1 MSLRPVHAVRRA
13 VGAMTRSPY
22 VTLVGTATIFV
33 AVFATGLLAAALGGA
48 ERLLQTWAGE
58 VQLSV
63 YLAPGSDLEAAAR
76 AARAIAPGR
85 AVEAVPGATALRRL
99 SAELGD
105 QARVLD
111 GVGPGALP
119 DAVEVSA
126 PGASLA
132 AARDL
137 AARLRAGV
145 PGAADVDYGN
155 AWLET
160 LERLVR
166 RARVAAVAL
175 FAALAI
181 ATAVLVS
188 NTLRLAVFARRDEI
202 EIMKLVGATDGFVSA
217 PFLVEGFLQGV
228 LGAGLAVGALAAL
241 HAVLVPRLAAA
252 VAVAGS
258 LRMADTLP
266 PPLLAG
272 LVLGGGAVG
281 LLGSALSVARTLR
294 RFHPSAE

>member
-1 MSLRPVHAVRRA
+1 MSFRPLHAVRRA
-13 VGAMTRSPY
+13 LGAMARGPY
-22 VTLVGTATIFV
+22 VALVGTATIFV
-33 AVFATGLLAAALGGA
+33 AVFATGLFAAALGGA
-48 ERLLQTWAGE
+48 ERLLQAWAGE

-63 YLAPGSDLEAAAR
+63 YLSPGANLDAAAR

-85 AVEAVPGATALRRL
+85 AVEAVPAATALRRL
-99 SAELGD
+99 AAELGD
-105 QARVLD
+105 EARVLE
-111 GVGPGALP
+111 GVGPGVLP
-119 DAVEVSA
+119 DAVDVRA
-126 PGASLA
+126 PGISLA
-132 AARDL
+132 GAREL

-155 AWLET
+155 AWLDA

-166 RARVAAVAL
+166 RARLAAAVL
-175 FAALAI
+175 FVALAA

-202 EIMKLVGATDGFVSA
+202 EIQKLVGATDAFVSG
-217 PFLVEGFLQGV
+217 PFLIEGFLQGV
-228 LGAGLAVGALAAL
+228 LGAGLAVGALVAT
-241 HAVLVPRLAAA
+241 HAVVVPRLGAALAAA
-252 VAVAGS
+252 GT
-258 LRMADTLP
+258 LRLSDTLP

-294 RFHPSAE
+294 RFHLE